1 MFFSKFGYFDPCKMK
16 ELDIVILTQDLPEL
30 DLRAGD
36 IGTIVLVHGAST
48 AFEVELSTLDGENVA
63 IETLLSNQIR
73 PITRGEI
80 AHVRK
85 LSDVLH
91 SH

>member
-1 MFFSKFGYFDPCKMK
+1 MK
-16 ELDIVILTQDLPEL
+16 ALDIVVLTQDLPEL
-30 DLRAGD
+30 ELQAGD
-36 IGTIVLVHGAST
+36 IGTIVMAHEDST
-48 AFEVELSTLDGENVA
+48 AFEVEFSTLDGETIA

-73 PITRGEI
+73 PINRGEI

-85 LSDVLH
+85 LPVVID

>member
-1 MFFSKFGYFDPCKMK
+1 MK

-30 DLRAGD
+30 DLQAGD
-36 IGTIVLVHGAST
+36 IGTIVLVHGAGE
-48 AFEVELSTLDGENVA
+48 AFEVEFSTLDGENVA
-63 IETLLSNQIR
+63 VETLLPNQIR

-85 LSDVLH
+85 LSDVQH

>member
-1 MFFSKFGYFDPCKMK
+1 MK
-16 ELDIVILTQDLPEL
+16 ELDIVVLTQDLPEL
-30 DLRAGD
+30 ELQAGD
-36 IGTIVLVHGAST
+36 IGTIVMTHGDST
-48 AFEVELSTLDGENVA
+48 AFEVEFSTLDGETIA

-85 LSDVLH
+85 LPVVID

>member
-1 MFFSKFGYFDPCKMK
+1 MK
-16 ELDIVILTQDLPEL
+16 ELDIVVLTQDLPQLEL
-30 DLRAGD
+30 QVGD
-36 IGTIVLVHGAST
+36 IGTIVMTHGEDAG
-48 AFEVELSTLDGENVA
+48 FEVEFCTLDGETVA
-63 IETLLSNQIR
+63 LETLLPSQIR

-85 LSDVLH
+85 LPAIVD